1 MLLRMLVG
9 LLLLL
14 TVGCAPFSRVS
25 GNATISEL
33 GVEVVLPDGWYR
45 ANRATDALLITRDG
59 FPLQFIL
66 IERVAHDKELQYT
79 KRKFSP
85 GMPPHDV
92 AELEA
97 DNLRSATG
105 ISNFELLDNR
115 PVTIG
120 GLQGFRLVFQWRT
133 NDGLRVK
140 RVHYGFMQDK
150 WVYRIVYHAAARHY
164 FDRDLPAFNALIE
177 SFKLA
182 KT

>member
-1 MLLRMLVG
+1 MKRMLIG

-14 TVGCAPFSRVS
+14 TAGCAPYSRVS

-33 GVEVVLPDGWYR
+33 GIEAALPDGWYR
-45 ANRATDALLITRDG
+45 ANRVTDALLITKDG
-59 FPLQFIL
+59 FPLQFIR
-66 IERVAHDKELQYT
+66 IERVEHDKELQFT

-115 PVTIG
+115 PVIIG
-120 GLQGFRLVFQWRT
+120 GLQGFRLDFQWRT
-133 NDGLRVK
+133 SDGLRVK
-140 RVHYGFMQDK
+140 RTHYGFMKDK

-164 FDRDLPAFNALIE
+164 FDRDLPAFTAILG
-177 SFKLA
+177 SFKLT

>member
-1 MLLRMLVG
+1 VCVLLVA
-9 LLLLL
+9 
-14 TVGCAPFSRVS
+14 GCAPFSTV
-25 GNATISEL
+25 GGKTVVSEL
-33 GVEVVLPDGWYR
+33 GFEAVLPDGWHR
-45 ANRATDALLITRDG
+45 ANRATDVLLITKDG

-66 IERVAHDKELQYT
+66 IERAPLDKELQFT
-79 KRKFSP
+79 KRKFSA

-115 PVTIG
+115 PVIIG

-133 NDGLRVK
+133 SDGLRVK
-140 RVHYGFMQDK
+140 RTHYGFMKDK
-150 WVYRIVYHAAARHY
+150 WVYRIVYQAAARHY

-177 SFKLA
+177 SFRIA